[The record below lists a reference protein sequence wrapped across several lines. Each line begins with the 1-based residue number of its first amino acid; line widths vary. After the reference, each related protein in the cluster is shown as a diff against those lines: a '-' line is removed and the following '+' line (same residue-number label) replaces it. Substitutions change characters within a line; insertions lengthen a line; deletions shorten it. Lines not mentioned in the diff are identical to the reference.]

1 MDANYQ
7 LGYADGMQDSKDVT
21 NASDTL
27 EYFALKKKRDQRV
40 MGVSFD

>member
-1 MDANYQ
+1 VDANYQ
-7 LGYADGMQDSKDVT
+7 LGYADSIQDSMDVT

-40 MGVSFD
+40 VGVSFD